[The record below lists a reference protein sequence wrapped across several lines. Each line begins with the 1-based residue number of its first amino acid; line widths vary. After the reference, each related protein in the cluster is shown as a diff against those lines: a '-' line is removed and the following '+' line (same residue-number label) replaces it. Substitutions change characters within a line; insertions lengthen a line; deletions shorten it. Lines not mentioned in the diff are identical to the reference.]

1 MKNDKNLA
9 HFFLL
14 QTSRAKKLQM
24 NAMNV
29 MWQPVGGFSLFP
41 FDVTRRGKSLEIIG
55 KKEECG
61 KNLKHSPFRRGKVF
75 RLFFYSCTQSKNSI
89 KIFSEKRWGMGKTK
103 KLDLLSNLI
112 GGNIRFPRSRS
123 PALT

>member
-1 MKNDKNLA
+1 
-9 HFFLL
+9 
-14 QTSRAKKLQM
+14 M

-55 KKEECG
+55 KG
-61 KNLKHSPFRRGKVF
+61 RNLAKILNIRSSRRGKVF

-89 KIFSEKRWGMGKTK
+89 KIFNEKRWGMGKTK